1 MLAALQRT
9 ARARR
14 AHPLVLRALPAAG
27 LACSAPHHPLRVRA
41 PPDSRTCLCLTRA
54 APGPQA
60 FNPETGGP
68 ARCVEMA
75 SWPKLDSVSETF
87 GATLRRALVEAF
99 WATSTSE
106 GMSVLFD
113 RCGRQRLRWGPLSR
127 ALALV
132 SPAPGRPASALGAVN
147 ARARPSVLQRAGSAH
162 RLLIPSGGAGRAG

>member
-1 MLAALQRT
+1 MR
-9 ARARR
+9 RARR
-14 AHPLVLRALPAAG
+14 AFPNA
-27 LACSAPHHPLRVRA
+27 
-41 PPDSRTCLCLTRA
+41 RA

-113 RCGRQRLRWGPLSR
+113 RCGRL
-127 ALALV
+127 
-132 SPAPGRPASALGAVN
+132 RPALGPCAWAAGVSAAGGGRTGA
-147 ARARPSVLQRAGSAH
+147 ARRLAAPSDRCSAFGS
-162 RLLIPSGGAGRAG
+162 